1 MARIEAAIR
10 RRVGLTDAAAWRMFG
25 GYYRPHAR
33 SLFFYALVSSGQ
45 SLTILPVLFLIRYAF
60 DVAIPQGDVRL
71 LVYFGVG
78 IVMIRVLN
86 GVIVLARR
94 SYIVRIINGA
104 IRDLRHDLISRLY
117 VLSRDFHA
125 RSDPARVHT
134 WIVQET
140 GRADNLSNKLFSAML
155 PAALLSLVLF
165 IYLCVLS
172 WTMVLLMIVVAPAVW
187 ITMGITGSHVQRHV
201 KVFQHS
207 FETFSRG
214 VFFVLRHID
223 LTFIQAF
230 EHEETRRQAQ
240 HLEDLSRTGKN
251 MSLSFAVHN
260 EVQRNIVGLAGI
272 LVLVF
277 GGAQVAIGQISI
289 GEFLTFYLAASL
301 LNGSVNTVIGSIPD
315 VVAGNESLS
324 KLRRL
329 MEDGPVQP
337 YSGSKQIAFTGR
349 IMLSKVSFD
358 YGGDDPV
365 LVKIDLE
372 IPPGARI
379 AIVGSNG
386 VGKSTIFNLILG
398 FYRPTSG
405 QVLAD
410 NVSYDGI
417 DMRLLRREIG
427 VVRQRATFFAGT
439 VLENITYGW
448 PDACLDEVVTA
459 SRLAGA
465 HDFITAL
472 EDGYN
477 TQIGESGILLS
488 GGECQR
494 IAIARA
500 LLGKPKLLIL
510 DEPTNH
516 LDADSVEALMQT
528 LLMLDYRPGIVLISH
543 DMRVVGFAEQIF
555 RLEEGVLVRVT
566 RAKAEDLVAAVG
578 A

>member
-1 MARIEAAIR
+1 
-10 RRVGLTDAAAWRMFG
+10 
-25 GYYRPHAR
+25 
-33 SLFFYALVSSGQ
+33 
-45 SLTILPVLFLIRYAF
+45 
-60 DVAIPQGDVRL
+60 
-71 LVYFGVG
+71 
-78 IVMIRVLN
+78 
-86 GVIVLARR
+86 
-94 SYIVRIINGA
+94 
-104 IRDLRHDLISRLY
+104 
-117 VLSRDFHA
+117 
-125 RSDPARVHT
+125 
-134 WIVQET
+134 
-140 GRADNLSNKLFSAML
+140 
-155 PAALLSLVLF
+155 
-165 IYLCVLS
+165 
-172 WTMVLLMIVVAPAVW
+172 
-187 ITMGITGSHVQRHV
+187 MGITGSHVQRHV
-201 KVFQHS
+201 KAFQHS

-358 YGGDDPV
+358 YGGEDPV

-405 QVLAD
+405 QVFAD
-410 NVSYDGI
+410 NVSYDEI

-516 LDADSVEALMQT
+516 LDADSIEALMQT

-555 RLEEGVLVRVT
+555 RLDEGVLVRVA
-566 RAKAEDLVAAVG
+566 RAKVEDLAAAVG